1 MSNTYNNTGY
11 SDSMVESG
19 SNLLEDEIEYLERQL
34 IEAKNSNDTKK
45 ADYLNQLIH
54 FAKIRRRE
62 GGKSKRKRSSRRKRK
77 TKRSRK
83 HHKK

>member
-1 MSNTYNNTGY
+1 MSRYEDLQAKLKTLLDRYN
-11 SDSMVESG
+11 DK
-19 SNLLEDEIEYLERQL
+19 
-34 IEAKNSNDTKK
+34 KNSGFTEEQLQGTPLGRDIASLEQKMDDMN
-45 ADYLNQLIH
+45 NQYP
-54 FAKIRRRE
+54 FEDNR